1 MKKLLVTNTLFML
14 LFCLTATIATAQTMI
29 AAKDLQ
35 ADFDIVRKSYET
47 LHPGLYKYDDKATI
61 DGYFEACKK
70 ALDHDQTLQEAYL
83 NFAKLTAKFKC
94 GHSYANFFNQEE
106 PLKKELFEQKNALP
120 VHFRL
125 IEDRMLVTKSADS
138 MLVEGVEIKTIN
150 GTPVKK
156 VIETLLPLVRADG
169 SNDGKRR
176 KLLEISGQFFEYFD
190 IFYPMIFPMKS
201 ATFDL
206 DIYDFK
212 TKKERKITI
221 SAVNHQARETVIKE
235 KYKVAEKIIAE
246 LKWLDNETAVMNLN
260 TFSTYDNK
268 FDFDKFYL
276 NAVTEYQQKG
286 GKNLIIDIR
295 KNEGGDG
302 EVGKKM
308 MRYLINK
315 PIGITDE
322 QDSWAYLS
330 IDSTL
335 KPYVD
340 NKRWASGWFDRSER
354 SFIKMPSGQYR
365 LKSAG
370 KADTLKPKDLH
381 IATNVY
387 LLINATNSS
396 ATFVFA
402 QMLKE
407 QKLATLVGQM
417 TGGNQKGIT
426 AGALFFMLL
435 PNSKIEVD
443 VPLIGMNYD
452 LAKTRPDAGI
462 APDVYVKPS
471 IEDVVN
477 GIDTEMETVKKLI
490 LKVGK
495 K

>member
-1 MKKLLVTNTLFML
+1 MKKLCVILI
-14 LFCLTATIATAQTMI
+14 LFCLAANLATAQTI
-29 AAKDLQ
+29 VAAKDLQ

-47 LHPGLYKYDDKATI
+47 LHPGLYKYEDKATI
-61 DGYFEACKK
+61 DSYFEACKK

-106 PLKKELFEQKNALP
+106 RLKKELFEEKNALP

-125 IEDRMLVTKSADS
+125 IEDRMLVTKSADP

-176 KLLEISGQFFEYFD
+176 KLLEISGQYFEYFD
-190 IFYPMIFPMKS
+190 IFYPMVFPMKS
-201 ATFDL
+201 ASFDL
-206 DIYDFK
+206 DVYDFK
-212 TKKERKITI
+212 TKKDSKITI
-221 SAVNHQARETVIKE
+221 SAVNHQARETIIKE
-235 KYKVAEKIIAE
+235 KYKGTERVIAE
-246 LKWLDNETAVMNLN
+246 LKWLDNETALMNLN

-276 NAVTEYQQKG
+276 NSMTEYQQKG

-302 EVGKKM
+302 EVGKKV

-477 GIDTEMETVKKLI
+477 GIDTEMEAVKSLI
-490 LKVGK
+490 LKAGK

>member
-1 MKKLLVTNTLFML
+1 MKKLCVILI
-14 LFCLTATIATAQTMI
+14 LFCLAANVATAQTI
-29 AAKDLQ
+29 VTAKDLQ
-35 ADFDIVRKSYET
+35 ADFAIMRKSYET
-47 LHPGLYKYDDKATI
+47 LHPGLYKYEDKATI

-106 PLKKELFEQKNALP
+106 PLKKELFEGKNALP

-125 IEDRMLVTKSADS
+125 IEDRMLVTKSADP
-138 MLVEGVEIKTIN
+138 MLMEGVEIKTIN

-156 VIETLLPLVRADG
+156 IIETLLPLVRADG

-212 TKKERKITI
+212 TKKDNKITI
-221 SAVNHQARETVIKE
+221 SAVNHQERETVIKE

-246 LKWLDNETAVMNLN
+246 LKWLDKETAVMNLN

-276 NAVTEYQQKG
+276 NSMTEYQQKG

-295 KNEGGDG
+295 KNEGGDV

-315 PIGITDE
+315 PIGITEE

-340 NKRWASGWFDRSER
+340 NKSWASGWFDRTIR

-477 GIDTEMETVKKLI
+477 GIDTEMEAVKNLI
-490 LKVGK
+490 LKAGK

>member
-1 MKKLLVTNTLFML
+1 MKKLGVLLI
-14 LFCLTATIATAQTMI
+14 LFCLAATVATAQTMI

-35 ADFDIVRKSYET
+35 ADFAIVRQSYET
-47 LHPGLYKYDDKATI
+47 LHPGLYKYEDKATI

-83 NFAKLTAKFKC
+83 NFSKLTAKFKC
-94 GHSYANFFNQEE
+94 GHSYANFFNQEKS
-106 PLKKELFEQKNALP
+106 LKQELFEQKNALP

-125 IEDRMLVTKSADS
+125 IDDRMLVTKSADPK
-138 MLVEGVEIKTIN
+138 LVEGIEIKTIN
-150 GTPVKK
+150 GTPVKQ

-176 KLLEISGQFFEYFD
+176 KLLELSGLFFEYFD

-201 ATFDL
+201 ASFDL

-212 TKKERKITI
+212 TKKDSKITI
-221 SAVNHQARETVIKE
+221 SAVNHQEREKIIKE
-235 KYKVAEKIIAE
+235 KYKETEKIIAE
-246 LKWLDNETAVMNLN
+246 LKWLDSETALMNLN

-308 MRYLINK
+308 VRYLISK
-315 PIGITDE
+315 PIELTDE
-322 QDSWAYLS
+322 QDNWAYLS
-330 IDSTL
+330 IDNSL

-340 NKRWASGWFDRSER
+340 NKRWASGWFDRSIS
-354 SFIKMPSGQYR
+354 SFVKMPSGQYR
-365 LKSAG
+365 QKNGG
-370 KADTLKPKDLH
+370 KPYQLKPKDLH
-381 IATNVY
+381 INANIY
-387 LLINATNSS
+387 LLINANNSS
-396 ATFVFA
+396 ATFGFA

-426 AGALFFMLL
+426 GGALFFMLL

-471 IEDVVN
+471 IEDVLN
-477 GIDTEMETVKKLI
+477 GVDTEMEAVKKLI
-490 LKVGK
+490 LRAGNK
-495 K
+495 

>member
-1 MKKLLVTNTLFML
+1 MKKLGVLLI
-14 LFCLTATIATAQTMI
+14 LFCLAATVTTAQTMI

-35 ADFDIVRKSYET
+35 ADFAIVRQSYET
-47 LHPGLYKYDDKATI
+47 LHPGLYKYADKASI

-83 NFAKLTAKFKC
+83 NFTKLTAKFKC
-94 GHSYANFFNQEE
+94 GHSYTNFFNQEKS
-106 PLKKELFEQKNALP
+106 LKQELFEQKNALP

-125 IEDRMLVTKSADS
+125 IDDRMLVTKSADPK
-138 MLVEGVEIKTIN
+138 LVEGVEIKTIN
-150 GTPVKK
+150 GTPVKQ

-176 KLLEISGQFFEYFD
+176 KLLELSGLFFEYFD
-190 IFYPMIFPMKS
+190 IFYPMFFPVKS
-201 ATFDL
+201 VSFDL
-206 DIYDFK
+206 EVYDFK
-212 TKKERKITI
+212 AKKEDKITV
-221 SAVNHQARETVIKE
+221 SAINHQERDTKIKE
-235 KYKVAEKIIAE
+235 KYKEAERVAAE
-246 LKWLDNETAVMNLN
+246 LKWLDNETALMNLN

-268 FDFDKFYL
+268 FNFDKFYL
-276 NAVTEYQQKG
+276 NAMKEYQQKG

-302 EVGKKM
+302 EVAKKL

-315 PIGITDE
+315 PLSITDE
-322 QDSWAYLS
+322 QDSWAFLS
-330 IDSTL
+330 IDKTL
-335 KPYVD
+335 IPYVD
-340 NKRWASGWFDRSER
+340 NKSWASGWLNKNASGFD
-354 SFIKMPSGQYR
+354 KMPSGQYR
-365 LKSAG
+365 LKGAG
-370 KADTLKPKDLH
+370 KPDTLKPNDLR

-387 LLINATNSS
+387 LLTNANNSS

-407 QKLATLVGQM
+407 QKLATLVGQT

-443 VPLIGMNYD
+443 VPLIGMNYN

-462 APDVYVKPS
+462 APDVYVNPS

-477 GIDTEMETVKKLI
+477 GVDTEMEAVKKLI
-490 LKVGK
+490 SVK